1 MAEKK
6 NFLVFAIGI
15 GVMGV
20 IIGGITKIKK
30 NIVKLMIIK
39 IKLALNN
46 L

>member
-20 IIGGITKIKK
+20 IIGGITIW
-30 NIVKLMIIK
+30 NMISDILK
-39 IKLALNN
+39 
-46 L
+46 